1 MTLKELYEKI
11 GGSYERATGVLR
23 IEKLI
28 DKHIRKF
35 PNGGVVDALLKAG
48 ESMDPTALFESAH
61 AMKGVCANLGL
72 IGLAEAAS
80 DIAEEYR
87 PGNARKLTDEG
98 VKEKLRNIGEL
109 YGTTCDGIREY
120 EESLV

>member
-1 MTLKELYEKI
+1 MTLTELYEKI
-11 GGSYERATGVLR
+11 GGSYDRAISVLR

-35 PNGGVVDALLKAG
+35 PKGGVVDALIAAG
-48 ESMDPTALFESAH
+48 DDMDPTALFESAH

-80 DIAEEYR
+80 ELAEEYR
-87 PGNARKLTDEG
+87 PGNERRLTDGE
-98 VKEKLRNIGEL
+98 VKERLERIRGLYRIACEGIGE
-109 YGTTCDGIREY
+109 Y
-120 EESLV
+120 ENSL